1 MGCIMLR
8 AHHGTHLGFGG
19 TGDGGDGSGRNALGM
34 LLVKVR
40 KEMTKEFPDEAR
52 KAAAAAAAA
61 ADSAETGNA
70 GGSSRPAGGAGGS
83 GAGAGGAGGAGAGAS
98 LPQRSAGRSRVE
110 VSSST
115 AAMHQQIQQAPRMSA
130 VLRAM
135 LTSIPPVDVDEAF
148 LAREAVIS
156 ARRAAAAAVARAQVT
171 KQQLTW
177 QQIAGGLAE
186 RPMASVRAMR
196 SKFKKLLRIVS
207 SEVVG
212 AEATSDEL
220 CVANSRVP
228 MQLRCS
234 RSRCVRGCAA
244 AGACVWFCLVCGHA
258 WWNRYAS
265 LAVAMPLLV
274 DGSADALQRL
284 RRQVGEYEDS
294 ASIREACGLAREL
307 QAWRDANAE
316 AIGATPR
323 SGIVGVAGG
332 SSNNNDGHTTRR
344 VGSEFPGD
352 SSLLCADRPE
362 FGDDINIAMGSL
374 DMYTPQEL
382 QYEPPADDASS
393 TASLAAPSAKS
404 GTIASSS
411 HSVRS
416 GSDSGAPSSAGAS
429 VGDGRPVDE
438 RWLIARCEQFLAANP
453 DCVFDVPSLSA
464 EVLGVLKTR
473 REGEV
478 QEGLY
483 NLLGVTGFEFMEL
496 LMANIAQLRRLN
508 IKSVRASAAISTSQL
523 MAAVAAHGQN
533 QASQPTTVR
542 VLSESDKQLAKLIR
556 KVRVHGA
563 GCAAGPACGVEHAHL
578 VAACT
583 WLFPPQEEKRRH
595 RRGESKQPASSDPLV
610 AVGFSEEYLATERS
624 LGLRNS
630 VPEGAVPGTVGFNT
644 ETGRLGLPKAP
655 AGGAGGFMQRK
666 ALPVG
671 TVTKTFKGYEQV
683 HVPAPQKPPI
693 DPARLVP
700 ITDLPDWAQLAF
712 RVRVPLHAFPGACVH
727 AWCGVAVAVVVV
739 ACCVCGSH
747 HTGHQEAQPPAV
759 GAVPRRVPHQRQ
771 LAGVRSHRRWQNQ
784 RRHAYRV
791 P

>member
-1 MGCIMLR
+1 MRC
-8 AHHGTHLGFGG
+8 
-19 TGDGGDGSGRNALGM
+19 
-34 LLVKVR
+34 
-40 KEMTKEFPDEAR
+40 EF
-52 KAAAAAAAA
+52 
-61 ADSAETGNA
+61 
-70 GGSSRPAGGAGGS
+70 
-83 GAGAGGAGGAGAGAS
+83 AGADA
-98 LPQRSAGRSRVE
+98 
-110 VSSST
+110 
-115 AAMHQQIQQAPRMSA
+115 I
-130 VLRAM
+130 VL
-135 LTSIPPVDVDEAF
+135 
-148 LAREAVIS
+148 LALIH
-156 ARRAAAAAVARAQVT
+156 VA
-171 KQQLTW
+171 
-177 QQIAGGLAE
+177 
-186 RPMASVRAMR
+186 
-196 SKFKKLLRIVS
+196 
-207 SEVVG
+207 
-212 AEATSDEL
+212 
-220 CVANSRVP
+220 CVAVP
-228 MQLRCS
+228 LP
-234 RSRCVRGCAA
+234 VL
-244 AGACVWFCLVCGHA
+244 ACGSVLVCGHE

-307 QAWRDANAE
+307 QVWRDANAE

-344 VGSEFPGD
+344 VGSAFPGD

-416 GSDSGAPSSAGAS
+416 GSDCGAPSSAAAS

-563 GCAAGPACGVEHAHL
+563 GCVAGPACGVEHAHL
-578 VAACT
+578 VAACA
-583 WLFPPQEEKRRH
+583 WLLPPQEEKRRH

-712 RVRVPLHAFPGACVH
+712 RVRVPLHAFPCACVH
-727 AWCGVAVAVVVV
+727 AWCGVAVVVVV
-739 ACCVCGSH
+739 VCGVCGSH
-747 HTGHQEAQPPAV
+747 HAGHQEAQPAAV

-791 P
+791 PRAGQQLHPRRATEGPVQDRVCGAHEGAGARGCAQVRWHPETAGYQRA

>member
-1 MGCIMLR
+1 MRC
-8 AHHGTHLGFGG
+8 
-19 TGDGGDGSGRNALGM
+19 
-34 LLVKVR
+34 
-40 KEMTKEFPDEAR
+40 EF
-52 KAAAAAAAA
+52 
-61 ADSAETGNA
+61 
-70 GGSSRPAGGAGGS
+70 
-83 GAGAGGAGGAGAGAS
+83 AGADAI
-98 LPQRSAGRSRVE
+98 V
-110 VSSST
+110 
-115 AAMHQQIQQAPRMSA
+115 
-130 VLRAM
+130 
-135 LTSIPPVDVDEAF
+135 F
-148 LAREAVIS
+148 LALIH
-156 ARRAAAAAVARAQVT
+156 VA
-171 KQQLTW
+171 
-177 QQIAGGLAE
+177 
-186 RPMASVRAMR
+186 
-196 SKFKKLLRIVS
+196 
-207 SEVVG
+207 
-212 AEATSDEL
+212 
-220 CVANSRVP
+220 CVAVP
-228 MQLRCS
+228 LP
-234 RSRCVRGCAA
+234 VL
-244 AGACVWFCLVCGHA
+244 ACGSVLVCGHE

-344 VGSEFPGD
+344 VGSAFPGD

-416 GSDSGAPSSAGAS
+416 GSDCGAPSSAAAS

-563 GCAAGPACGVEHAHL
+563 GCVAGPACGVEHAHL
-578 VAACT
+578 VAACA
-583 WLFPPQEEKRRH
+583 WLLPPQEEKRRH

-712 RVRVPLHAFPGACVH
+712 RVRVPLHASSVCMCSRLVRGG
-727 AWCGVAVAVVVV
+727 CGCGCC
-739 ACCVCGSH
+739 CCVLRVWITSH
-747 HTGHQEAQPPAV
+747 RASRSSTACSRSCTTPRSTPTTTCWCALPPAL
-759 GAVPRRVPHQRQ
+759 AKPTSPCLPCATSWATTSPTACYRRTSS
-771 LAGVRSHRRWQNQ
+771 RSCMWR
-784 RRHAYRV
+784 